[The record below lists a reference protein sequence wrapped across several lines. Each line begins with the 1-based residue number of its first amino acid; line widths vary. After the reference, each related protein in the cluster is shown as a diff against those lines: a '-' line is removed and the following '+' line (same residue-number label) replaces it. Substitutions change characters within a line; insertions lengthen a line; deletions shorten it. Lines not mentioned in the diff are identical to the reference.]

1 MMVFSKK
8 ENTMA
13 TLTAK
18 QQHWL
23 EQLSLAEA
31 YDGSLAE
38 YAREQNIPIQALY
51 SWRNHFKRAAVS
63 KEKPTQLFTPVVST
77 SSPDFAVTLQLGHSQ
92 LQFTRL
98 PNPQWLVEFIALS
111 HSA

>member
-1 MMVFSKK
+1 MP
-8 ENTMA
+8 

-23 EQLSLAEA
+23 EQLSLADA

-38 YAREQNIPIQALY
+38 YAQAQNIPVETLY
-51 SWRNHFKRAAVS
+51 RWRNHFKRSAVS
-63 KEKPTQLFTPVVST
+63 KEKPTRLFTPVVST
-77 SSPDFAVTLQLGHSQ
+77 SSPDFAVTLQLDHSQ
-92 LQFTRL
+92 LQFARL

-111 HSA
+111 HPS